1 MRKEQQQSIELLEQ
15 FFRENSEEFIQ
26 NKLGEIDKI
35 EVEGPSC
42 NEYFQI
48 LEGSLVFPEVEEK
61 VDLQVWNLSS
71 CFYEEMEALFTSNLN
86 CIQQST
92 EWLEYPSETVKV
104 EEKDINLF
112 NYSSK
117 VRASSFTDKDDE
129 PLTTAA

>member
-26 NKLGEIDKI
+26 NKIGEIDEL

-42 NEYFQI
+42 IEYFKI
-48 LEGSLVFPEVEEK
+48 LEDSLVFSEIEEK
-61 VDLQVWNLSS
+61 DDLQGWNLSS
-71 CFYEEMEALFTSNLN
+71 CFYEEMEALYTSGLN

-92 EWLEYPSETVKV
+92 EWLEYPSGTVKV
-104 EEKDINLF
+104 EEEDINLL

-117 VRASSFTDKDDE
+117 GEANTVTDKDDE